1 MKKKRLLLGIVMLGV
16 VLLANIRTI
25 SVFAEETS
33 IPTKQEIVAES
44 LEEGEVQQDGAEV
57 AEAAQTV
64 YTDDSLVRITTAE
77 LILICLL
84 AVIILVEIV
93 ASTII
98 IVLILKRPRG
108 FAKKED
114 GEKEG
119 GKEHE

>member
-33 IPTKQEIVAES
+33 TPTKQEIVAES

-77 LILICLL
+77 MILICLL
-84 AVIILVEIV
+84 SVIILVEIV
-93 ASTII
+93 ASTVI

-108 FAKKED
+108 LTQKSD
-114 GEKEG
+114 GGKEG
-119 GKEHE
+119 GNEHE